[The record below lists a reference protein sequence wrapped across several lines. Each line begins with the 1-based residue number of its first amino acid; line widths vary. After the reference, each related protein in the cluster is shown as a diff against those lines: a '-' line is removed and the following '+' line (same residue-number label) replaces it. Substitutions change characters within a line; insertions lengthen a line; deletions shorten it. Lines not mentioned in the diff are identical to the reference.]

1 MKKKYN
7 HTEKDWVQALNINDK
22 ELYKFIKDAL
32 FKHLDMSKGK
42 PMPLSE
48 TIVWLVQNLA
58 KDFSKQDLDAEDT
71 NMRMFAAGMLYQSS
85 LSKIKD
91 TMTETVKNK
100 LDTITD
106 AGGLG
111 DSGFAEFLSDIIKG
125 KKPKGGGSP
134 LDDFMGDIF
143 TGKVKG
149 KNGDDFPSFLQKAMK
164 GEIPGIPSF
173 ESVKNK
179 KGGLLD
185 SMSILKNA
193 LEKERKK
200 VTDHL
205 PFNVDDLMES
215 VKTELNT
222 DKDNPEANPGH

>member
-7 HTEKDWVQALNINDK
+7 HKEKDWVHALNINDK

-71 NMRMFAAGMLYQSS
+71 SMRMFAAGMLYQSS

-91 TMTETVKNK
+91 TMTETVKKK
-100 LDTITD
+100 LGDD
-106 AGGLG
+106 VLGLG
-111 DSGFAEFLSDIIKG
+111 DSGFAEFLGDILKG
-125 KKPKGGGSP
+125 KKPTGDSGLG
-134 LDDFMGDIF
+134 DFMKDVLK
-143 TGKVKG
+143 GKVKG
-149 KNGDDFPSFLQKAMK
+149 KDGDDFPSFLAKAMK

-173 ESVKNK
+173 DAVKNRK
-179 KGGLLD
+179 EGGLLD
-185 SMSILKNA
+185 SMGILKNA
-193 LEKERKK
+193 LKNEKKK
-200 VTDHL
+200 ADNHL
-205 PFNVDDLMES
+205 IFNVDDLMES

-222 DKDNPEANPGH
+222 DKDSPEGNTGQ